1 MKSCKAHR
9 AEVTVSVIPCEAEMA
24 QVRASEIPDLVMH
37 QVANIKLEQLVSRRP
52 SPGKT
57 RCLSQW
63 LGKGPKVQE
72 MDVKQT

>member
-1 MKSCKAHR
+1 
-9 AEVTVSVIPCEAEMA
+9 
-24 QVRASEIPDLVMH
+24 MH
-37 QVANIKLEQLVSRRP
+37 QVEIVKLEQLVSRRRP

-72 MDVKQT
+72 RI